1 MTGLLASVTTAQEAQ
16 LAMAGGADLIDLKDP
31 SRGALGALDPVLAR
45 DIVRAIAGRRMVSAT
60 VGDFPAMRPEDV
72 LAAAWRTA
80 ELGVDFI
87 KVGFFG
93 TGQDEACMRG
103 LAAVATH
110 HRLVAVLFADL
121 PVDLGLVE
129 VARQV
134 GLAGVMFDT
143 ARKAG
148 PGLRGLKTESELREF
163 LRLAR
168 AHGLIAG
175 LAGKLRLADIAP
187 LLELQPDYLGFR
199 GALCKECLRMAA
211 LDPEALRAVRA
222 AIPAGAPRFTRGPRP
237 LQAQAM
243 DDGEQARVSCSA
255 GLPR

>member
-1 MTGLLASVTTAQEAQ
+1 V
-16 LAMAGGADLIDLKDP
+16 IDLKDP
-31 SRGALGALDPVLAR
+31 SRGALGALDPALAR
-45 DIVRAIAGRRMVSAT
+45 DIVRAIAGGRTVSAT
-60 VGDFPAMRPEDV
+60 VGDLPAMNPTDV

-93 TGQDEACMRG
+93 TARDEACMRA
-103 LAAVATH
+103 LAPVAAH
-110 HRLVAVLFADL
+110 HRVVAVLFADL

-143 ARKAG
+143 ARKDG
-148 PGLRGLKTESELREF
+148 PGLRVVKTQSELRGF
-163 LRLAR
+163 LSLAR
-168 AHGLIAG
+168 ARGLIAG

-199 GALCKECLRMAA
+199 GALCKQGSRMAA
-211 LDPEALRAVRA
+211 LDAEAMRAVRA
-222 AIPAGAPRFTRGPRP
+222 AIPGSALRFGRGARP
-237 LQAQAM
+237 MLAQIT
-243 DDGEQARVSCSA
+243 DDAEQ
-255 GLPR
+255 